1 MTLTEAASEF
11 QSLSAPAKSRFFL
24 RLAHELTIRARGAYG
39 NAGSGVGVANPAALR
54 AFNELQHKVA
64 GHLLHLT
71 ETGTQ
76 AYPDDVLVRILS
88 DIAGEAGI
96 ANDLRIASEQALRGL

>member
-1 MTLTEAASEF
+1 MTLTEAATEF

-24 RLAHELTIRARGAYG
+24 RLAHELTIRARGAYDT
-39 NAGSGVGVANPAALR
+39 ASAGVANPAALR

-71 ETGTQ
+71 EAGRH
-76 AYPDDVLVRILS
+76 AYPDDVLVRVLS
-88 DIAGEAGI
+88 DIAEGAGI
-96 ANDLRIASEQALRGL
+96 GDDLRVASEQALAGL

>member
-1 MTLTEAASEF
+1 MTLTEAATEF

-24 RLAHELTIRARGAYG
+24 RLAHELTVRARGAYD
-39 NAGSGVGVANPAALR
+39 AGSAGVANPGALR
-54 AFNELQHKVA
+54 AFNELQHKVV

-71 ETGTQ
+71 EAGRH

-88 DIAGEAGI
+88 DIAEEAGI
-96 ANDLRIASEQALRGL
+96 ENDLRIASEQALRGL

>member
-1 MTLTEAASEF
+1 MTLTEAANEF

-39 NAGSGVGVANPAALR
+39 DAGSPGAAANAGALR

-71 ETGTQ
+71 EVGRD

-88 DIAGEAGI
+88 DIAEEAGI
-96 ANDLRIASEQALRGL
+96 ENDLRVASEQALRGL

>member
-1 MTLTEAASEF
+1 MVI
-11 QSLSAPAKSRFFL
+11 PA
-24 RLAHELTIRARGAYG
+24 
-39 NAGSGVGVANPAALR
+39 AALR

-71 ETGTQ
+71 ETGTH

-88 DIAGEAGI
+88 DIAEEAGI
-96 ANDLRIASEQALRGL
+96 ENDLRVASEQVLRGL